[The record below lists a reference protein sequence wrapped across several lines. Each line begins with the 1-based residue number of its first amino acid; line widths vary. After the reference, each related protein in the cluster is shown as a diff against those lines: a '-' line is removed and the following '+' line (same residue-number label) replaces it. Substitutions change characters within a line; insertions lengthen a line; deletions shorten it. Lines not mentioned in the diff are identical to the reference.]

1 MKIVITTV
9 DRQVSYVEDSR
20 FSERVHVLYCT
31 DNFVFNII
39 NLTVQSYL
47 SLSHCGMLHSGF
59 LPAFLMILRS
69 KLSCS
74 SSLSDRTS
82 IE

>member
-31 DNFVFNII
+31 DNFVFNNI
-39 NLTVQSYL
+39 NLTLQSYL
-47 SLSHCGMLHSGF
+47 SLSHCGMLHS
-59 LPAFLMILRS
+59 
-69 KLSCS
+69 
-74 SSLSDRTS
+74 
-82 IE
+82 